1 MKRSLKLVL
10 GILIG
15 SCVLAT
21 GATPSSPTHS
31 SPTSALFVPCP
42 AHLVAP
48 YGGTNGW
55 STVNVQANFAR
66 ALVTPA
72 KVMVCQYRFGSGR
85 PFFGIQKPCPAGSTC
100 TPRRNGFLIL
110 P

>member
-1 MKRSLKLVL
+1 MNRSLRLVL

-15 SCVLAT
+15 SFALLA
-21 GATPSSPTHS
+21 GATPSSRGHS
-31 SPTSALFVPCP
+31 SPTPASFVPCP
-42 AHLVAP
+42 THLIAP
-48 YGGTNGW
+48 YGGTDGW

-72 KVMVCQYRFGSGR
+72 KMMVCQYRFGSGA
-85 PFFGIQKPCPAGSTC
+85 PFFGIQKACPAGSRC
-100 TPRRNGFLIL
+100 IPVRNGFRIL